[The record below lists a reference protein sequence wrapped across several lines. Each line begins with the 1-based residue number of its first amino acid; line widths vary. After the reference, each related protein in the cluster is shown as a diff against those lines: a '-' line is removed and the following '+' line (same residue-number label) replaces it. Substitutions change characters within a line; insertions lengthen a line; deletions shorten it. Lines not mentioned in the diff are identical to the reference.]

1 MAAGSSRRFFI
12 MPVRL
17 SSRLAALAA
26 LVPEHTPVID
36 VGTDHAMLPVW
47 LVQTGRSPWAIGTDI
62 RPGPLRTA
70 AALVEETCLSGRVRL
85 VLTDG
90 LTGLEP
96 VPDAA
101 VTVAGMGG
109 ETIVSILSAAPWIRE
124 GPTLILSPQS
134 KRAELRRW
142 LISSGYEI
150 TSERLVKDAGR
161 IYPILT
167 ARGGAAPPYTEAE
180 LHLGRLDQIGS
191 DPLFREYLSLMRARA
206 AKAAP
211 YDGAAARLL
220 EEYRNIQG
228 GMTNDVRSE
237 DT

>member
-1 MAAGSSRRFFI
+1 
-12 MPVRL
+12 MPIRL

-70 AALVEETCLSGRVRL
+70 AALVAETGLSDKVRL

-90 LTGLEP
+90 LTGIEQAP
-96 VPDAA
+96 GAA

-109 ETIVSILSAAPWIRE
+109 ETIVSILSAATWTRE

-142 LISSGYEI
+142 LISSGYDI
-150 TSERLVKDAGR
+150 TSEWLVKDAGR

-167 ARGGAAPPYTEAE
+167 ARGGAAGTYTEAE
-180 LHLGRLDQIGS
+180 LHLGRMDQIGP
-191 DPLFREYLSLMRARA
+191 DPLFGEYLALMRARA

-211 YDGAAARLL
+211 YDEAAARLMAAYDEIKRRL
-220 EEYRNIQG
+220 
-228 GMTNDVRSE
+228 
-237 DT
+237 